1 MKKASYIIVSVISIM
16 IINNLVH
23 SIYNLSQKKNLV
35 TETQEELK
43 KEQDRNA
50 RLTDQLTQV
59 KREDFVEEEARN
71 KLFMVQPGETI
82 VVLPTPTQEEGN
94 STETVKN
101 LPIWKQWLQTFFSST
116 S

>member
-1 MKKASYIIVSVISIM
+1 MKNAGYIIVLVISVM
-16 IINNLVH
+16 LINNLVH

-35 TETQEELK
+35 TQTQEELK

-50 RLTDQLTQV
+50 RLTDQLIQV

-82 VVLPTPTQEEGN
+82 VVLPSPTQEEGDN
-94 STETVKN
+94 SSSKES
-101 LPIWKQWLQTFFSST
+101 LPIWKQWVQTFFT
-116 S
+116 PTT